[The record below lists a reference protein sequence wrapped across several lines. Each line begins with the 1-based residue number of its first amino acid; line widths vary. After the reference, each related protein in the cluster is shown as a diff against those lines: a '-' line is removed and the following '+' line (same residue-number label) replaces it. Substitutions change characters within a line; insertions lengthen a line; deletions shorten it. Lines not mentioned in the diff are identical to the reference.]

1 MRCPHCGNELPKG
14 ATVCE
19 FCGAHE
25 ERTSRSSSCLLLLV
39 ALILWWIAITVV
51 AGMITNYVS
60 LGLGV
65 FFWVFAFFTSAI
77 WVPLLLAKL
86 LPDKTTWV
94 RGSP

>member
-1 MRCPHCGNELPKG
+1 
-14 ATVCE
+14 
-19 FCGAHE
+19 
-25 ERTSRSSSCLLLLV
+25 
-39 ALILWWIAITVV
+39 
-51 AGMITNYVS
+51 VS

-94 RGSP
+94 RGKD